1 MAEKISFSSL
11 FQSYS
16 AMEAMRQNASLAMGI
31 NPNDVQMPYD
41 LLSLTTLTTL
51 WNEIGHDIGAMFETG
66 VTIDRMLLCCM

>member
-1 MAEKISFSSL
+1 MAEKISYSSL

-51 WNEIGHDIGAMFETG
+51 WNEIGHDIGVMFETG
-66 VTIDRMLLCCM
+66 VTI